1 MSDTAPEPTV
11 TAPGAPAP
19 APAPD
24 NAVIRQMRAEL
35 DAKNAEIRKFH
46 EEKQE
51 AERSRMDEIERL
63 KLEKKELEAKVV
75 EDEKLRN
82 EVGQYQSKF
91 QSLYETALAAAPE
104 DKRPA
109 LEDLTSNGSWPDRY
123 EQLMK
128 AKALVGII
136 QPAVAGTPTEPAA
149 VVRPANVAA
158 PFDPKNPPAWP
169 FKD

>member
-1 MSDTAPEPTV
+1 MSDLAPEPT
-11 TAPGAPAP
+11 APVAPAP
-19 APAPD
+19 VQD

-35 DAKNAEIRKFH
+35 EAKNTEIRKFQ
-46 EEKQE
+46 EAQQE

-63 KLEKKELEAKVV
+63 KLEKKDLELKVA

-91 QSLYETALAAAPE
+91 QSLYEQALATAPE
-104 DKRPA
+104 DKQEA
-109 LEDLTSNGSWPDRY
+109 LKDLTSSGAWPDRY

-128 AKALVGII
+128 AKALVGAV